1 MHLYTFLLSVVTTV
15 KNSGSTLLP
24 LLSIASVVTAGGLL
38 SRRSSR
44 KNVRT
49 FLKQHL
55 RRSRSVGSRILT
67 ILLVAGS
74 ILLFLTLL
82 SKSGGAALIFILV
95 LVIVICIFLGL
106 KSWKGSL

>member
-1 MHLYTFLLSVVTTV
+1 MHLYTFLLSIVTTV
-15 KNSGSTLLP
+15 KNSGSALLP
-24 LLSIASVVTAGGLL
+24 FLSIASVVTAGGLL

-55 RRSRSVGSRILT
+55 RRSRSIGSRILT

-82 SKSGGAALIFILV
+82 SKSTAAALIFILV
-95 LVIVICIFLGL
+95 LVIVMSVLLGL
-106 KSWKGSL
+106 KS